1 MKRFKLIFNIEEE
14 EQCIETEHNNKKIWN
29 KMIKMSSYLRER

>member
-14 EQCIETEHNNKKIWN
+14 EQCIEAEHNNKKIWN